1 MQENKDVR
9 WKQRFENFEKAFF
22 RLKEAIELIEPS
34 ELKRNGIVQRFE
46 FTIEV
51 AWKTLKDF
59 LEEKEFNFKPSPKET
74 IRLAQQSGYINYAQE
89 LMDGLE
95 LRNELSLDYSGQ
107 KFLQLEY
114 QLRTSIYPVIEK
126 LYFFL
131 KSEL

>member
-22 RLKEAIELIEPS
+22 RLKDAIELIEPS

-46 FTIEV
+46 FNIEV

-95 LRNELSLDYSGQ
+95 LRNELSHDYSGQ